1 MERMDVRTTSFI
13 SGRCVG
19 NYHVQYFTWDKV
31 GILFPTFIMAPVD
44 GHPFTEHAHPNMP

>member
-1 MERMDVRTTSFI
+1 MKRMDVRITLFI
-13 SGRCVG
+13 SGRYVG

-44 GHPFTEHAHPNMP
+44 DHPFTEHALLNMP